1 MEVIFK
7 KPPVTQ
13 TASGKERRVG
23 LEFEFTGLPMDRA
36 ASMITGLYGGRIQQ
50 VSTYKFKVEGTE
62 FGTFALELDA
72 SLLKDKKYE
81 KTLTTLGIDITTFK
95 NKEKIEET
103 LMDVA
108 SSVVP
113 FEIITP
119 PINHSSLHKLSSMVK
134 KLREWK
140 AKGTGSS
147 VFYAFGLH
155 LNPEV
160 PNTQTDTLLRHLRAF
175 VLLEKWIRKESKINM
190 SRRITPYIN
199 EFQDEYKRLILDPDY
214 LPESELLIRDYT
226 AYNSR
231 NRGLDL
237 LPVFMYINSELTQSL
252 LTETLTAARPTFH
265 YRLPNCSIEDENWSL
280 ALEWNRWWLVEK
292 MAADPKTLQQ
302 YSKAWLKMKKD
313 TMIGFES
320 KWIKLMDRWVKNV
333 Q

>member
-7 KPPVTQ
+7 KPPVSETV
-13 TASGKERRVG
+13 SGQERRVG

-36 ASMITGLYGGRIQQ
+36 AEMISGLYGGTAEQI
-50 VSTYKFKVEGTE
+50 STYKFKVSGTE
-62 FGTFALELDA
+62 FGDFALELDA

-81 KTLTTLGIDITTFK
+81 KTLKSLGIKMADFK

-119 PINHSSLHKLSSMVK
+119 PIYFSSLHRLTSMVDR
-134 KLREWK
+134 LREWK

-147 VFYAFGLH
+147 VFYAFGMH
-155 LNPEV
+155 INPEI
-160 PNTQTDTLLRHLRAF
+160 PRMDTDTLLRHLQAF
-175 VLLEKWIRKESKINM
+175 VLLEKLIRKWVKVNM
-190 SRRITPYIN
+190 SRRMTPYIN
-199 EFQDEYKRLILDPDY
+199 EYQEEYVRLILDPAYEPDLEMLIEDY
-214 LPESELLIRDYT
+214 V

-231 NRGLDL
+231 NRALDM
-237 LPVFMYINSELTQSL
+237 LPVFMYLNEELTQSL
-252 LTETLTAARPTFH
+252 LTEDITSSRPTFH

-292 MAADPKTLQQ
+292 LASDQKTLQQ
-302 YSKAWLKMKKD
+302 YSKAWLKMKKN
-313 TMIGFES
+313 TLVGFES
-320 KWIKLMDRWVKNV
+320 KWLKLMERWAKNV